1 MLSVMESHALIAH
14 ILILRNSTLIT
25 QCARMFWT
33 FERIFQRKVERQSKY
48 VAGNNTFL
56 TSANNGD
63 CTVYLT
69 DCIFLR
75 THLNAIL
82 NDVRTALLR
91 EHNHILVLI
100 KIL

>member
-1 MLSVMESHALIAH
+1 MESHALIAH

-56 TSANNGD
+56 TSANNSDLYRVFDG
-63 CTVYLT
+63 L
-69 DCIFLR
+69 
-75 THLNAIL
+75 HLHKNPL
-82 NDVRTALLR
+82 
-91 EHNHILVLI
+91 
-100 KIL
+100 